1 MNKKILVSF
10 LAVLLAFTFL
20 FTGFSVF
27 ADTAEQKTDE
37 TVAEE
42 IEIVPEEAIKNFLGD
57 TGFKAVFG
65 NVTKGV
71 SGDGSIFENL
81 ITNYGYIVMLLI
93 SFVLLYLAIGKG
105 FEPLLLLPIAF
116 GMLLTNL
123 PGAEMFH
130 EAIFAGGHIN
140 WQTLANTGGLLDFLY
155 LGVKLGIY
163 PCLIFL
169 GVGAM
174 TDFGPLI
181 ANPKSL
187 LLGAAA
193 QLGIFMTYVAASQ
206 WLGFTPLEASS
217 IGIIGG
223 ADGPTAI
230 FVTSKLAP
238 HLLGP
243 IAVAAYSYMALV
255 PVIQPPI
262 MKALTTK
269 KERQIVMKP
278 LREVSKKEKII
289 FPIAVTVFVA
299 LLVPSAT
306 PLVGCLKLGNLLK
319 ESGVADR
326 LAKTAQNELMNI
338 VTIFLGITV
347 GATATASTF
356 LSARTLYILA
366 LGVIAFSFGTAS
378 GVLLAKFMNLFLKTK
393 INPLIG
399 SAGVSAVPM
408 AARVSQ
414 VVGQKENPKN
424 FLLMHAMGPNVAGV
438 IGSAIAA
445 GVLLALFG

>member
-1 MNKKILVSF
+1 MTTNIGEMITTIAKSSGIGMLI
-10 LAVLLAFTFL
+10 
-20 FTGFSVF
+20 
-27 ADTAEQKTDE
+27 ADPRY
-37 TVAEE
+37 
-42 IEIVPEEAIKNFLGD
+42 IIMIVIAC
-57 TGFKAVFG
+57 
-65 NVTKGV
+65 
-71 SGDGSIFENL
+71 
-81 ITNYGYIVMLLI
+81 
-93 SFVLLYLAIGKG
+93 VLLYLGIVKG
-105 FEPLLLLPIAF
+105 FEPLLMVPIGF
-116 GMLLTNL
+116 GMLLANL
-123 PGAEMFH
+123 PLAGLNGTPVYEYLAEATH
-130 EAIFAGGHIN
+130 NGKAGVEVIMEDGSVMYQYVKTN
-140 WQTLANTGGLLDFLY
+140 GGLLYYLY
-155 LGVKLGIY
+155 QGVKLGIY
-163 PCLIFL
+163 PPLIFM

-193 QLGIFMTYVAASQ
+193 QLGIFLTFIGALA
-206 WLGFTPLEASS
+206 LGFTPQEAGS

-230 FVTSKLAP
+230 YVTTKLAP

-269 KERQIVMKP
+269 KERQIVMEQ
-278 LREVSKKEKII
+278 LRPVSKTEKIV
-289 FPIAVTVFVA
+289 FPIMVTIVVS
-299 LLVPSAT
+299 LLLPSAA
-306 PLVGCLKLGNLLK
+306 PLVGMLMLGNLFRVCL
-319 ESGVADR
+319 VTDR
-326 LAKTAQNELMNI
+326 LSDTAQNALMNI
-338 VTIFLGITV
+338 VTIFLGVTV
-347 GATATASTF
+347 GATASAEVFLAWSTIKIM
-356 LSARTLYILA
+356 L
-366 LGVIAFSFGTAS
+366 LGVIAFSFGTAG
-378 GVLLAKFMNLFLKTK
+378 GVLFAKLMCKITGGK

-445 GVLLALFG
+445 GVLLSLFGMA